1 MSIEGLIVFFLYS
14 QIRGGV
20 PIELDIDFTPR
31 KWQSNALASW
41 SVNMSGIAKV
51 VTGGGKTTFA
61 MLCIEQYFSIHPNGR
76 CIILVPSIALLD
88 QWFVEFISDT
98 DINEKDI
105 SIYGGGSIP
114 KGPKKINILTL
125 NTGRDVVGSIA
136 RKEDLLVVDE
146 CHRAAAPENARAI
159 SNETKL
165 FTLGLS
171 ATPERQ
177 YDTGFEEILLPIL
190 GPIII
195 DYDYKQA
202 HTDGVICDF
211 DLYNV
216 RVIMS
221 DEEVAE
227 FDALSRRIAIAA
239 TESGVESEEFLGLCR
254 NRARNIA
261 NIELRI
267 PTACK
272 IVTENSD
279 SKCIIFHESISA
291 ANSITTL
298 LNEKNMY
305 ALAYHSELTPA
316 IRRDNLL
323 KFKKGECNVL
333 VTCRALDEGAN
344 IPEAN
349 LGIIAAST
357 KSTRQRIQRLG
368 RVLRTSKGKTV
379 AKIYTIYATDDEMDK
394 LSHESQD
401 LEGISEVNWIEATS
415 SS

>member
-1 MSIEGLIVFFLYS
+1 LKSYYCKLCHSVES
-14 QIRGGV
+14 GGV
-20 PIELDIDFTPR
+20 IIELEIDFTPR

-61 MLCIEQYFSIHPNGR
+61 MLCIEQYFSIHQTGR
-76 CIILVPSIALLD
+76 CIVLVPSIALLD

-98 DINEKDI
+98 NIDEQDI
-105 SIYGGGSIP
+105 SIYGGGSNP
-114 KGPKKINILTL
+114 KEPNKINLLTL
-125 NTGRDVVGSIA
+125 NTGRDVVSSIA
-136 RKEDLLVVDE
+136 REGDLLVVDE
-146 CHRAAAPENARAI
+146 CHRAAAPENSRAI
-159 SNETKL
+159 SIGLKL

-177 YDTGFEEILLPIL
+177 YDAGFEEILVPIL

-202 HTDGVICDF
+202 HLDKVICDF
-211 DLYNV
+211 ELFNV
-216 RVIMS
+216 RVIMNN
-221 DEEVAE
+221 DEITEYA
-227 FDALSRRIAIAA
+227 ALSRRIAISA
-239 TESGVESEEFLGLCR
+239 TNDGVESEKFLELCR
-254 NRARNIA
+254 TRARNIA
-261 NIELRI
+261 NIKLRI

-279 SKCIIFHESISA
+279 CKCIIFHESISA
-291 ANSITTL
+291 ANDITKL
-298 LNEKNMY
+298 LNGKNMY
-305 ALAYHSELTPA
+305 ALAYHSGLNPA

-323 KFKKGECNVL
+323 KFKKGACNVL

-368 RVLRTSKGKTV
+368 RVLRTSKGKSA

-394 LSHESQD
+394 LNQESQD
-401 LEGISEVNWIEATS
+401 LEGISEVNWIEATTS
-415 SS
+415 N